1 MATRRK
7 KLYFNINLTT
17 VNNGLGATLVF
28 GQAVACT
35 QFRATYGGDV
45 YGSVLEDLAALTIGS
60 SDELKRRNE
69 VTAWFQPITGQI
81 VAAVGTPFRNQRI
94 YVRFILP
101 TVMENSILGPTY
113 APGLAFTGQPNGT
126 TPIGTRHFGILVA
139 RDGAGS
145 ATDISPTVR
154 GRLFVQ
160 RQHNIEI

>member
-28 GQAVACT
+28 GQVVACT
-35 QFRATYGGDV
+35 QFRVGYTGDV
-45 YGSVLEDLAALTIGS
+45 YGSVLEDLAALTLGS

-69 VTAWFQPITGQI
+69 VTAWFQPITGQVVTSI
-81 VAAVGTPFRNQRI
+81 GTPFRNQRV
-94 YVRFILP
+94 YVRFTVATVRDNGTAEIL
-101 TVMENSILGPTY
+101 IF
-113 APGLAFTGQPNGT
+113 AGQPSGT

-145 ATDISPTVR
+145 ATDVSPTVR

>member
-28 GQAVACT
+28 GQVVACT
-35 QFRATYGGDV
+35 QFRAGYTGDV

-60 SDELKRRNE
+60 SAELKRRNE
-69 VTAWFQPITGQI
+69 VTAWFQPITGQ
-81 VAAVGTPFRNQRI
+81 VVLDGTAAYRNQRV
-94 YVRFILP
+94 YVRFTIP
-101 TVMENSILGPTY
+101 TVRANGTAVILTFP
-113 APGLAFTGQPNGT
+113 GQPDGT
-126 TPIGTRHFGILVA
+126 TPIGTRHFGILVS
-139 RDGAGS
+139 RDWRS
-145 ATDISPTVR
+145 SNHLDVTISPTVR